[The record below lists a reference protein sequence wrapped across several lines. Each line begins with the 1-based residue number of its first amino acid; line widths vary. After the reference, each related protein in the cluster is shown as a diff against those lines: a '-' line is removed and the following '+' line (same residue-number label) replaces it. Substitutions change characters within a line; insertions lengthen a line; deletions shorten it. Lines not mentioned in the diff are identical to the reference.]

1 MGASR
6 DAMDSRSL
14 QEHIDG
20 TYLAVRVGLALV
32 GLALPWVLWLA
43 GKGWFQIALQG
54 SMSAY
59 YHTAMRN
66 AFVGGLVSI
75 GVCLVLY
82 KGFSRTED
90 WVLNAA
96 GILAA
101 LVAFMPADPPCPD
114 GVGCVE
120 LATAGWHTAAAVA
133 FFLCIAFVCIRCASD
148 TLSLIRD
155 ADRAEH
161 LERVYDGLGVAMIV
175 LPLATLVVGRWANG
189 DGGSFPVT
197 FVLEAVAITVFG
209 IYWIAKSLE
218 IRATRA
224 DTLALEG
231 RLERE
236 EAPPPGTK
244 KAPGRLVLTAPSEEE
259 IEEAAQAMARRA
271 GP

>member
-1 MGASR
+1 MNGR
-6 DAMDSRSL
+6 TDALDSRSL

-43 GKGWFQIALQG
+43 GRGWFDLALQG

-90 WVLNAA
+90 WVLNVA

-101 LVAFMPADPPCPD
+101 LVAFLPTNPSCPT
-114 GVGCVE
+114 GTGCE
-120 LATAGWHTAAAVA
+120 ILPTAVWHKAAAVA

-155 ADRAEH
+155 ADRAEA
-161 LERVYDGLGVAMIV
+161 LERLYDVLGGAMIV
-175 LPLATLVVGRWANG
+175 FPLTTVLVGRWAN
-189 DGGSFPVT
+189 DGGASIPVT
-197 FVLEAVAITVFG
+197 FWLEAVAITVFG
-209 IYWIAKSLE
+209 AYWIAKSLE
-218 IRATRA
+218 IQATRA

-236 EAPPPGTK
+236 EAPAPGTR
-244 KAPGRLVLTAPSEEE
+244 KAPGRVVLTAPSDEE
-259 IEEAAQAMARRA
+259 IAEAAASMGGGA
-271 GP
+271 